1 MTERKT
7 MPIMGSKL
15 ISEIPWT
22 MIAPHE
28 KQARSNHGQSLER
41 LAERGG
47 LACSEA
53 IDIMRGARWGSSFPC
68 EENAFYLMR
77 MVAKWTAEQKDSP
90 T

>member
-1 MTERKT
+1 MTERKM

-15 ISEIPWT
+15 ISEIPWP

-28 KQARSNHGQSLER
+28 KQARSNHSQSLER

-47 LACSEA
+47 LGCSEA
-53 IDIMRGARWGSSFPC
+53 IDIMRGARWGSAAPC
-68 EENAFYLMR
+68 LENERYLVR
-77 MVAKWTAEQKDSP
+77 MVANWTAEQKDSP